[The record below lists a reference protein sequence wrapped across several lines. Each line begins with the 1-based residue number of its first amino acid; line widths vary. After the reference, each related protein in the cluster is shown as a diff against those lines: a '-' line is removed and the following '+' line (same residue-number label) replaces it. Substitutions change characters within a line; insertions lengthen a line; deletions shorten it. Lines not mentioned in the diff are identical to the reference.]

1 MFLFIS
7 VIEAHTVIMNDT
19 IYPLSSSS
27 TGDPSEE
34 LLAVGVVSSV
44 EVGVPLSLL
53 AVGVGVGVPL
63 SLMGVGVAVLLSL
76 VVAAVALLLI

>member
-34 LLAVGVVSSV
+34 LLAVGV
-44 EVGVPLSLL
+44 
-53 AVGVGVGVPL
+53 GVGVPL

-76 VVAAVALLLI
+76 VVAEVALLLI